1 VRAGS
6 AVVESEAYVMVP
18 VIYNL
23 FPTLVGPPAEWL
35 PHAER
40 AREMGFNWLYVNPF
54 RDPGFPG
61 SLYAV
66 KDYACRQG
74 RFGLDLL
81 RWCYL

>member
-1 VRAGS
+1 MPSPGRTAYLTRTHPAVSRA
-6 AVVESEAYVMVP
+6 
-18 VIYNL
+18 
-23 FPTLVGPPAEWL
+23 
-35 PHAER
+35 